1 MLVLASVLHTGVK
14 LGLPV
19 AAGNAVNGLLGSHG
33 RASGPWVP
41 LAIALLTA
49 EAVIQA
55 AIAWAGT
62 VSGAETTARTRHLML
77 RHAIAVGPGL
87 TRRLPA
93 ADLVS
98 RLTGNAALSGSTSVK
113 VIGVLR
119 TGLPAVA
126 AAVIMYWIDLW
137 CAAVFTAGLIL
148 LVFLLAGLMRTTAG
162 INARYL
168 DAQTRIA
175 TTLAEVLGGVRTVA
189 AAGTAPVERRRIL
202 TPVPE
207 LHANGQQLWQ
217 TQSVTS
223 ARVTALM
230 PMLSIL
236 VAGIAGCR
244 LTEGRLSVGAM
255 FEVFGYASLGSELVG
270 ALAGAA
276 ALGQCRAGRAR
287 CAQVLAEPATAYGR
301 AEAPAGTG
309 AVTFVDV
316 WLGQG
321 PEAVLRGV
329 DVRILGG
336 EHVAVVGR
344 SGAGKSAFAALIG
357 RLAEPDRGVVCLD
370 GRPVE
375 ELSAAALHGAIA
387 YAFTRPA
394 LLGATVADTIALGAG
409 RGGPVGVSQAAR
421 AARAETFIARLP
433 NGYDTALAQAPM
445 SGGEAQ
451 RLGLA
456 RAFAHPGRVL
466 VLDDATSSLD
476 TVTEHQVAQAL
487 ACATRR
493 TRVVVA
499 HRASTAARADR
510 VLWLDDGRVRADGT
524 HRSLWNNP
532 GYRALFDDAGQSGG
546 PCG

>member
-33 RASGPWVP
+33 PASGPWVP
-41 LAIALLTA
+41 LAIALLAA

-55 AIAWAGT
+55 AIAWSST
-62 VSGAETTARTRHLML
+62 VSAAATTARTRHLML
-77 RHAIAVGPGL
+77 RHAIAVGPRL
-87 TRRLPA
+87 TRVLPA

-98 RLTGNAALSGSTSVK
+98 RLTGNAALAGSTSVK

-137 CAAVFTAGLIL
+137 CATVFTAGLL
-148 LVFLLAGLMRTTAG
+148 LLTFLLAGLMRTTAG

-168 DAQTRIA
+168 DAQARIA
-175 TTLAEVLGGVRTVA
+175 ATLAEVLGGVRTVA

-217 TQSVTS
+217 TQSVAA

-270 ALAGAA
+270 ALAGAV
-276 ALGQCRAGRAR
+276 ALGQCRAARAR
-287 CAQVLAEPATAYGR
+287 CTQVLTEPATAYGP
-301 AEAPAGTG
+301 AQAPPGTG

-370 GRPVE
+370 GRPVG
-375 ELSAAALHGAIA
+375 ELERCGLARGHRVRLHPTRTAGGHGGRHDRAGRRPRGPGRCGTGRPRRPRGDVHRPGAERLRHRVGRGA
-387 YAFTRPA
+387 DVGRR
-394 LLGATVADTIALGAG
+394 GATVGSGPRVRPSRSGAG
-409 RGGPVGVSQAAR
+409 ARRRHLQPGHRDGASGRAGPGLRDPTHPRRRRPPCLHGRACRPGAVAR
-421 AARAETFIARLP
+421 
-433 NGYDTALAQAPM
+433 
-445 SGGEAQ
+445 
-451 RLGLA
+451 
-456 RAFAHPGRVL
+456 
-466 VLDDATSSLD
+466 
-476 TVTEHQVAQAL
+476 
-487 ACATRR
+487 RR
-493 TRVVVA
+493 PDPR
-499 HRASTAARADR
+499 RR
-510 VLWLDDGRVRADGT
+510 
-524 HRSLWNNP
+524 
-532 GYRALFDDAGQSGG
+532 
-546 PCG
+546 